1 MKPIFNTSLM
11 CMNFLEI
18 RHQIE
23 VLNRRADMYHVDI
36 MDGHYVPNITLSPD
50 LAKAIAP
57 ICDLPL
63 DFHLMVTDPQM
74 FIEPCRKA
82 AAPLTERGIK
92 SFFSPHAEVINGKAF
107 RIIDEIQKAGL
118 RPGVAINPETPLEE
132 IMAYLHRLDKVT
144 FMSVDP
150 GFAAQPFI
158 PEMLDKVRAAKAL
171 KKADPEKYHF
181 IIEVDGSCNKKTYG
195 LLAEAGIESFVMGST
210 GLFNNDPDLE
220 KAYDIMMEDFR
231 REVGESLE

>member
-1 MKPIFNTSLM
+1 MKRYFNPSLM
-11 CMNFLEI
+11 CMDFLDI

-23 VLNRRADMYHVDI
+23 ILNSRVDFYHFDM

-50 LAKAIAP
+50 LAKAVAKVS
-57 ICDLPL
+57 DLPL

-82 AAPLTERGIK
+82 VEPLTQRGIR
-92 SFFSPHAEVINGKAF
+92 SFYSPHAEVINGKAF
-107 RIIDEIQKAGL
+107 RIIDEIVKAGF
-118 RPGVAINPETPLEE
+118 RPGVAINPETPLSE
-132 IMAYLHRLDKVT
+132 IEAYLHRLDKVT

-150 GFAAQPFI
+150 GFAGQPFI

-171 KKADPEKYHF
+171 KESDPEKYHF
-181 IIEVDGSCNKKTYG
+181 IIEIDGSCNKKTYG
-195 LLAEAGIESFVMGST
+195 LLAEAGIESFIVGTS

-220 KAYDIMMEDFR
+220 KAYDIMMDDFNR
-231 REVGESLE
+231 AVSA